1 MQGEWRPPVRLLL
14 AEASLEL
21 MPPEIWDEPDVR
33 AYCRRRGK
41 SPRWTLLDSSYHHRA
56 MKKLSGTEK
65 RGRPDIVHM
74 TLLEA
79 LGSPLNLEGLLS
91 VHVHTLS
98 GHWIKIDPT
107 TRLPRVY
114 DRFKGLMEKLLREGK
129 VVTEDGKVLLE
140 SERRSFGEV
149 LEELG
154 RHPVVLL
161 HESGEEMSD
170 SVLENLVGEGGM
182 ILVVGCFPHGDF
194 SREVMEAADFK
205 LRVHDSRLDAWVATS
220 RALCALENLLL
231 KRK

>member
-1 MQGEWRPPVRLLL
+1 MQDVRGPPVKLLL

-21 MPPEIWDEPDVR
+21 IPPEIWDEPDVR
-33 AYCRRRGK
+33 AYCRKRKK

-56 MKKLSGTEK
+56 MRKLPGPEK
-65 RGRPDIVHM
+65 RGRPDIVHV

-79 LGSPLNLEGLLS
+79 LGSPLNLEGMLE

-98 GHWIKIDPT
+98 GHWIRIDPS

-114 DRFKGLMEKLLREGK
+114 DRFKGLMEALLKEGK
-129 VVTEDGKVLLE
+129 VVTEDGKVLLQ

-149 LEELG
+149 LQELG
-154 RHPVVLL
+154 KHPVVLL

-170 SVLENLVGEGGM
+170 PVLEDLLGAGGM

-194 SREVMEAADFK
+194 SREVLEAADVR
-205 LRVHDSRLDAWVATS
+205 LRVHGQRLDAWVATS
-220 RALCALENLLL
+220 RALCSLERLLL
-231 KRK
+231 RKT